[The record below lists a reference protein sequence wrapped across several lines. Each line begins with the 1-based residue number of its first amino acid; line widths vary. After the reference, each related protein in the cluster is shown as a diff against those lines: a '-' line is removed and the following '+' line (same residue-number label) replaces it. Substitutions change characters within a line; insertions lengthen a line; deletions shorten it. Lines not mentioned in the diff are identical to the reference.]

1 MAYQQKIKQPKKKE
15 EKLYGIVESG
25 DRILKTDNK
34 KGDLYKWKDDYID
47 ELIDSGEFEV
57 DDKKSLKEEL
67 EVIEIPKKEV
77 GVFD

>member
-1 MAYQQKIKQPKKKE
+1 
-15 EKLYGIVESG
+15 
-25 DRILKTDNK
+25 
-34 KGDLYKWKDDYID
+34 
-47 ELIDSGEFEV
+47 LIDSGEFEV